1 MTQTKKRVVLVD
13 DEFHI
18 RLLIKTAITAI
29 GCEVVGEG
37 KNGNEAVALF
47 RQHRPDL
54 ILLDVNMP
62 EATGEEA
69 LGKII
74 AEWPDAL
81 VVMLTSVSD
90 SATVE
95 HCLITGAA
103 NYIRKDTPLA
113 EIKAMVAELVGVGV

>member
-1 MTQTKKRVVLVD
+1 MTPAKKRVVLCD

-18 RLLIKTAITAI
+18 RLLIKTAVNSI
-29 GCEVVGEG
+29 GCEVVAEG

-54 ILLDVNMP
+54 LLLDVNMP

-69 LGKII
+69 LGKIC
-74 AEWPDAL
+74 AEFPDAL

-95 HCLITGAA
+95 HCLISGAA
-103 NYIRKDTPLA
+103 NYIRKDTPIA
-113 EIKAMVAELVGVGV
+113 EIKAMIGELVGLGV